1 MGWDGLLLAGF
12 MLLCSYRNT
21 TRVPWPLKHI
31 TWQDGLLQPCKQES
45 VCPTSGRRE
54 VRTVTDSLQP
64 WFSYWSV
71 TDKTHQTVHN
81 LSDGDDRIPW
91 GVGTRPPFSIRT
103 HEHTQL
109 FSFLFGLS
117 APLSTICSMMVSY
130 RSQRY
135 KRLSSSSSSNGH
147 VLRAERGYHIQ

>member
-1 MGWDGLLLAGF
+1 MIHISWAVQPVLPLLQPPTSAVAQKGKSVATTTLKV
-12 MLLCSYRNT
+12 LSSCSDRNT
-21 TRVPWPLKHI
+21 TSVPRPLKHI

-71 TDKTHQTVHN
+71 TDKMHQTVHN
-81 LSDGDDRIPW
+81 LSDGDDRIQW
-91 GVGTRPPFSIRT
+91 GVGTQPPFST
-103 HEHTQL
+103 QTPEHTQL

-117 APLSTICSMMVSY
+117 GSII
-130 RSQRY
+130 
-135 KRLSSSSSSNGH
+135 
-147 VLRAERGYHIQ
+147 YHLLYDGLI